1 MGDAKEI
8 LGLHKVAG
16 LGASAEK
23 RKTPKDAFKK
33 PDGVSREVYALTGGL
48 PPIMPTLDP
57 SSLKRRQIPSKKISW
72 QWLPFKTSARL
83 DNLQLCHWVRMVDG
97 HSPAGDYAFDKYN
110 KAVEVVRYTDEEY
123 NEHLVDPGWSREE
136 TDNLFDLCEQFD
148 LRFIIIADRFTPPR
162 TVEELKGR
170 YYSAARAI
178 VLARAAVTDE
188 VADHTLV
195 KDTYNTA
202 YEVDRKRA
210 LGIILS
216 QSRQQD
222 HEDAKV
228 LEEAKRITEARLDT
242 KIGEE
247 AELPISAPAVAAPA
261 EASRVLR
268 TSSSPLAIAVDV
280 PAPVATPAPAPPV
293 PVVAPVAAAPSGP
306 RGPRVYS
313 RAALLAQQVH
323 AIGSTAGVRTS
334 KRVDQLLEEYGVR
347 SKPKVPTQAVCAEHL
362 ELRKE
367 VITLIQLQKQVQAK
381 EVEVAALRENPF
393 ADVPA
398 TPSTPKVK
406 GGQTILYERPSKRD
420 HKRKATTKLTETPL
434 SPPYQKRAR
443 KMKGSES

>member
-57 SSLKRRQIPSKKISW
+57 SSLKRRQIPSKK
-72 QWLPFKTSARL
+72 
-83 DNLQLCHWVRMVDG
+83 VRMVDG

-123 NEHLVDPGWSREE
+123 SEHLVDPGWSREE

-195 KDTYNTA
+195 KVLDTYNTA

-261 EASRVLR
+261 EPSRVLR

-280 PAPVATPAPAPPV
+280 PAPVATPTPAPPV

-398 TPSTPKVK
+398 TPSTPKRSYRGVDNERVATRATAV
-406 GGQTILYERPSKRD
+406 GTDFDSFLDERPSKRD

>member
-1 MGDAKEI
+1 MQRNN
-8 LGLHKVAG
+8 LYVVHLCV
-16 LGASAEK
+16 
-23 RKTPKDAFKK
+23 
-33 PDGVSREVYALTGGL
+33 EVYTMLNCHLTQ
-48 PPIMPTLDP
+48 T
-57 SSLKRRQIPSKKISW
+57 W
-72 QWLPFKTSARL
+72 
-83 DNLQLCHWVRMVDG
+83 
-97 HSPAGDYAFDKYN
+97 
-110 KAVEVVRYTDEEY
+110 
-123 NEHLVDPGWSREE
+123 
-136 TDNLFDLCEQFD
+136 
-148 LRFIIIADRFTPPR
+148 IA
-162 TVEELKGR
+162 
-170 YYSAARAI
+170 AARAI

-195 KDTYNTA
+195 KVLDTYNTA

-261 EASRVLR
+261 EASRVLH
-268 TSSSPLAIAVDV
+268 TSSSPLAIPVDV
-280 PAPVATPAPAPPV
+280 PAPVATPTPAPPV

-367 VITLIQLQKQVQAK
+367 VITLIQLQKQVNVDSISHK
-381 EVEVAALRENPF
+381 VTLLYAL
-393 ADVPA
+393 
-398 TPSTPKVK
+398 
-406 GGQTILYERPSKRD
+406 GY
-420 HKRKATTKLTETPL
+420 
-434 SPPYQKRAR
+434 
-443 KMKGSES
+443 